1 MCIVCELWAPHTF
14 YVTSATFSRMP
25 IRQCIVWS
33 RCTCRP
39 GLKSQACCG
48 GYVDSQFLVHGHN
61 NYDCVSLHHMFETE
75 GGPYTHVYIYIVGR
89 GPMHVKDTLRVLV
102 LVALF
107 ETDCCS
113 NMTGVFLL
121 FEPYCSQQCVLFGF
135 LV

>member
-1 MCIVCELWAPHTF
+1 MVTIIMTVFLCITCLKPKGDPIHMCI
-14 YVTSATFSRMP
+14 
-25 IRQCIVWS
+25 
-33 RCTCRP
+33 
-39 GLKSQACCG
+39 
-48 GYVDSQFLVHGHN
+48 
-61 NYDCVSLHHMFETE
+61 
-75 GGPYTHVYIYIVGR
+75 YIYIVGR

-107 ETDCCS
+107 GTDCCS